1 MNHVGSSP
9 QLETLNTNNINL
21 HVGNLILKM
30 NGVLP
35 KPTKYAKGAQIFCL
49 SPLHKRHQ
57 FELESNED
65 WDPKLPNTIKYNI

>member
-30 NGVLP
+30 SGVLP

-49 SPLHKRHQ
+49 SPLHKRQ
-57 FELESNED
+57 PIWAMSPTKIEI
-65 WDPKLPNTIKYNI
+65 PNYQIL